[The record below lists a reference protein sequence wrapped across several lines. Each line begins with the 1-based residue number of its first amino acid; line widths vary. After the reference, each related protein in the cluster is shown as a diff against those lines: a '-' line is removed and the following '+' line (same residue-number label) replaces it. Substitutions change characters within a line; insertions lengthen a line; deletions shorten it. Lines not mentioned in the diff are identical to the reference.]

1 MNSEQLRKVAEV
13 AQKYGSGY
21 AHISTR
27 QNIQLNWSQLEDVS
41 DIL

>member
-1 MNSEQLRKVAEV
+1 MNSEQSRKVAEV
-13 AQKYGSGY
+13 AQKYGRRY

-27 QNIQLNWSQLEDVS
+27 QNIQLNWPQLADVS